1 MPVERRQKVIWV
13 AGGAALLAAA
23 GMGLVYGV
31 LLTAGH
37 GRVPLA
43 VMVLACAILMG
54 VALLACMPWWR
65 RLDHMARDAHL
76 TAWYWG
82 ASFGGGVALL
92 ATIASSG
99 FRSPLFQGGAL
110 VFLAE
115 VAAYGVCWLG
125 WWAMRRSKAA

>member
-1 MPVERRQKVIWV
+1 MPIERRQKVIWM

-23 GMGLVYGV
+23 GVGLVCGGLIV
-31 LLTAGH
+31 AGQGH
-37 GRVPLA
+37 VPLA
-43 VMVLACAILMG
+43 VIVLACALLMG
-54 VALLACMPWWR
+54 LALLACMPWWR

-92 ATIASSG
+92 ATIAASG
-99 FRSPLFQGGAL
+99 VRGPLFQGAAL
-110 VFLAE
+110 VFLAQA
-115 VAAYGVCWLG
+115 AAYGVCWLG

>member
-1 MPVERRQKVIWV
+1 MPIERRQKVIWM
-13 AGGAALLAAA
+13 AGGAALLAAM
-23 GMGLVYGV
+23 GVGLVCGV
-31 LLTAGH
+31 LITAGQGH
-37 GRVPLA
+37 IPLA
-43 VMVLACAILMG
+43 LIVLACAVLIG

-99 FRSPLFQGGAL
+99 FRSPLFQGAAL

-115 VAAYGVCWLG
+115 VAAYGVCWLA

>member
-1 MPVERRQKVIWV
+1 MAVERRQNRIWM
-13 AGGAALLAAA
+13 AGGAALLAALA
-23 GMGLVYGV
+23 VGLVSGV
-31 LLTAGH
+31 VIVAGQ

-43 VMVLACAILMG
+43 VIVLACAALTG
-54 VALLACMPWWR
+54 AALLATLPWWR

-92 ATIASSG
+92 AAIAASG
-99 FRSPLFQGGAL
+99 VRSPLFYGAAL
-110 VFLAE
+110 VCLVQ

>member
-1 MPVERRQKVIWV
+1 MAVERRQKRIWM
-13 AGGAALLAAA
+13 AGGAALLAALA
-23 GMGLVYGV
+23 VGLVSGV
-31 LLTAGH
+31 VIVAGQ

-43 VMVLACAILMG
+43 VIVLACAALTG
-54 VALLACMPWWR
+54 AALLATIPWWR

-92 ATIASSG
+92 ATIAASG
-99 FRSPLFQGGAL
+99 VRAPLFQGAAL
-110 VFLAE
+110 VFLAQ

>member
-1 MPVERRQKVIWV
+1 MAVERRQKRIWM
-13 AGGAALLAAA
+13 AGGAALLATLAVGLISGVVIVA
-23 GMGLVYGV
+23 GQ
-31 LLTAGH
+31 

-43 VMVLACAILMG
+43 VIVLACAALTG
-54 VALLACMPWWR
+54 AALLATIPWWR

-92 ATIASSG
+92 AAIAASG
-99 FRSPLFQGGAL
+99 VRSPLFYGAAL
-110 VFLAE
+110 VCLVQ